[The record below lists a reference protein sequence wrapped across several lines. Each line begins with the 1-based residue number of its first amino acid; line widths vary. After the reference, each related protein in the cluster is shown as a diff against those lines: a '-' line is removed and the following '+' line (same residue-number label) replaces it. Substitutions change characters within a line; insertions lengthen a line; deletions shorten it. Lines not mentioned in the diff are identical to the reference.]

1 MRRATTDF
9 ASRISHP
16 PIQADSNPDLTA
28 EYQSKTGIKPT
39 RPGQPRTQVTTS
51 PTPTF
56 RLCSNERQP
65 KNQHKLAYKPH
76 IRRCKRYFA
85 GIAARAGSWHNKTA
99 RRSARREVERATG
112 IEPASEAWEAS
123 VLPMNYA
130 RNSSSQRNR
139 PVDHS
144 LTADERATGASR
156 PTIRHAPSESFWP
169 RAPQADPPLTVER
182 QVQRAH
188 PPARRSPHPPS
199 PCPRPS
205 APVRR
210 CPARIH

>member
-1 MRRATTDF
+1 MSPACRGSMVVIPPFGGGCAGHCAQTADHLGEKRRKWGVVGEVDDAL
-9 ASRISHP
+9 SRW
-16 PIQADSNPDLTA
+16 ALTWRLRA
-28 EYQSKTGIKPT
+28 GVLFLVLV
-39 RPGQPRTQVTTS
+39 RT
-51 PTPTF
+51 
-56 RLCSNERQP
+56 
-65 KNQHKLAYKPH
+65 PH

-85 GIAARAGSWHNKTA
+85 GIAVRAGRWHNKTA

-169 RAPQADPPLTVER
+169 RAPQAGPPLTVER

>member
-169 RAPQADPPLTVER
+169 RAPQVGPPLTVER

-188 PPARRSPHPPS
+188 PPARRSPLPPS